1 MAKYS
6 GKICQFKKGTV
17 HCMVERAKPFCG
29 KEKGADFHKAFS
41 IRGKNKQKEVIWR
54 KESKGT
60 AKRVSQEGKKNI
72 TCVERIQGRGVKRDT
87 LGRDGSEGKKKNAL
101 TND

>member
-1 MAKYS
+1 MEKFVSSKRGQSIAWLRE
-6 GKICQFKKGTV
+6 QN
-17 HCMVERAKPFCG
+17 PFCG

-41 IRGKNKQKEVIWR
+41 IRGKSKQKEVIWR

-72 TCVERIQGRGVKRDT
+72 TCVERI
-87 LGRDGSEGKKKNAL
+87 
-101 TND
+101 